1 MMCFQGPLISY
12 ALVTPE
18 VLLVTQMLNFSQF
31 FTHFSVG
38 LPRICLCANV
48 RNFEY
53 WHLFIACKNWLCGNE
68 TWMRA
73 IFSWMKNT
81 LFCSQFSPWN
91 TGNGILGL
99 WNSKML
105 WGSTPPLPGP
115 PPLPPHPRKRGLM
128 ASCWYSRLLYS
139 NCWLLQLLSKALYSS
154 RWVLK
159 EYVVLWCVIPLAH
172 RLNIYFTV

>member
-1 MMCFQGPLISY
+1 MCFHGPLICY

-31 FTHFSVG
+31 FPCFSVG

-48 RNFEY
+48 LNFEY

-68 TWMRA
+68 TWMEA

-91 TGNGILGL
+91 TGNGMLGL

-105 WGSTPPLPGP
+105 GGGEHVPRV
-115 PPLPPHPRKRGLM
+115 PPLPPCPEKGDEWPLTDTVG
-128 ASCWYSRLLYS
+128 YPIQ
-139 NCWLLQLLSKALYSS
+139 NCWLLQLLVKALYSS
-154 RWVLK
+154 RWVLN
-159 EYVVLWCVIPLAH
+159 EYVVLWCVMQLA
-172 RLNIYFTV
+172 RILNTYFTV